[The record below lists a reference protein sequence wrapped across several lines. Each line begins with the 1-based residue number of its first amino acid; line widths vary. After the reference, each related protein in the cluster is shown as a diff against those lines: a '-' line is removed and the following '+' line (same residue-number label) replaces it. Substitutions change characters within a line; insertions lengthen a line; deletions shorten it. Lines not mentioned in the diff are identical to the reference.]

1 MPKGY
6 ALLGSYVR
14 STHPESIAR
23 NILVVTGWLG
33 GDRYQVVQ
41 KWYKDKYPHENGDS
55 SMSSKHFEIVHGC

>member
-14 STHPESIAR
+14 STHPDSLSR

-33 GDRYQVVQ
+33 GDRYAVCA
-41 KWYKDKYPHENGDS
+41 KWYLDKYPNGYS
-55 SMSSKHFEIVHGC
+55 KFSMNSKDFELVHGC